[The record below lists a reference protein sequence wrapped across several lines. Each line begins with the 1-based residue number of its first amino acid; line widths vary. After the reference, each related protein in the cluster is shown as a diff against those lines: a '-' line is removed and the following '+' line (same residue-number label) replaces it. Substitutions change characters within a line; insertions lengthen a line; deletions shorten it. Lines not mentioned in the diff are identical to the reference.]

1 MANAA
6 RDANYVPTLLA
17 TDNADGSTPMR
28 VYVDPTAHSLD
39 VDDDTTG
46 SDLSG
51 NIASRDANYVPVL
64 MGVSSVDG
72 VTPTAIYGDPATGKL
87 LIDST

>member
-17 TDNADGSTPMR
+17 TSNADGATPMR
-28 VYVDPTAHSLD
+28 VYVDPSTHAIAT
-39 VDDDTTG
+39 DDNTTG

-51 NIASRDANYVPVL
+51 NVASRDANYVPVL

-72 VTPTAIYGDPATGKL
+72 VTPTAVYGNPATGEL